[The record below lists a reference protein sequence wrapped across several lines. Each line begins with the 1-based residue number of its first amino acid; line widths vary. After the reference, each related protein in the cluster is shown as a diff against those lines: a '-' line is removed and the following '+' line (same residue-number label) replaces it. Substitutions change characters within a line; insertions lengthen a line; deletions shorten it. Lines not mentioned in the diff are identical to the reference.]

1 MVDASR
7 EGEEKSKAKE
17 AWTLE
22 DWQAD
27 QAMRSMAKSAAATA
41 KMARSTLQ
49 KSEDAMTRAQTAKM
63 AKSPPGLSVISN
75 SAAKGGVAEQQA
87 TTARLPAAATAN
99 VISCSA
105 AISADEKEEISKEL
119 AICVKQVVACSCE
132 AASYFLCK
140 SQSCIRDRKVAS
152 DK

>member
-7 EGEEKSKAKE
+7 EGEEKFKAKE

-49 KSEDAMTRAQTAKM
+49 KSEDAMTRAQTAKLL
-63 AKSPPGLSVISN
+63 KSPPGL
-75 SAAKGGVAEQQA
+75 
-87 TTARLPAAATAN
+87 N
-99 VISCSA
+99 VISFNA
-105 AISADEKEEISKEL
+105 AISADEKGGQL
-119 AICVKQVVACSCE
+119 KQESP
-132 AASYFLCK
+132 
-140 SQSCIRDRKVAS
+140 
-152 DK
+152 